1 MNKTTL
7 KHNIRRIL
15 MLIAMMSLTL
25 SANSQTCLLTLK
37 DSTQY
42 RGYIFKQSPGESIEF
57 AITDDNTSKHI
68 KWSDIYSIGKTLR
81 GENAK
86 FGYDDEIT
94 LRDERKMVG
103 QIVKQVVGKSVTIR
117 VRSGK
122 TYNVA
127 TSKIARMR
135 KIPMKGSK
143 NMWNDRPYTNIVVL
157 KNGIEYQGVVVEL
170 VNESDTKNSYLVLLT
185 SGGYTEE
192 IKYNNV
198 EYYSTIPRKR

>member
-103 QIVKQVVGKSVTIR
+103 QIIYIIAICFNCVYKIVKSIERHDIGCV
-117 VRSGK
+117 
-122 TYNVA
+122 NV
-127 TSKIARMR
+127 
-135 KIPMKGSK
+135 
-143 NMWNDRPYTNIVVL
+143 D
-157 KNGIEYQGVVVEL
+157 NG
-170 VNESDTKNSYLVLLT
+170 
-185 SGGYTEE
+185 
-192 IKYNNV
+192 
-198 EYYSTIPRKR
+198 R